1 MYTIFILLNKV
12 KVIRWGRKLL
22 PIQLVFYVVKNKY
35 DYINNYVSGI
45 YNSNYLHLCFS
56 YVENYIDEIYD
67 NVRKYFLPQQRSHS
81 LHFFYSF
88 LPFGSG
94 FRLGQDASTCIEAHG
109 F

>member
-1 MYTIFILLNKV
+1 MYTFFILPKEV
-12 KVIRWGRKLL
+12 QVIISGRELL
-22 PIQLVFYVVKNKY
+22 PMQLVFYVTKNKY
-35 DYINNYVSGI
+35 YRINNYISSN
-45 YNSNYLHLCFS
+45 YNSIHLHLCFS
-56 YVENYIDEIYD
+56 YVENYKGETYD

-88 LPFGSG
+88 LPLRSG